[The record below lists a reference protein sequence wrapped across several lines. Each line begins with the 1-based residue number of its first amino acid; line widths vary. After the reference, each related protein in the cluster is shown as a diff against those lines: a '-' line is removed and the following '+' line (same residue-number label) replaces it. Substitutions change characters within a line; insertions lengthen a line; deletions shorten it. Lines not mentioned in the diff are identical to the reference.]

1 MICARSRPQD
11 HPIINELELNYLASK
26 NRLVR
31 ESLSKQHQE
40 SKKSIEIELAD
51 DKSKLAIKNCKSP
64 EEEDSSNERSAD
76 RAINAPWLAILTNRA
91 VWAFI
96 VTKFCVKFAGD
107 TVQTELPTY
116 LKRVLHIAPR
126 YNGYINSANYVI
138 FCISCLLVAAV
149 AKMANKKHPFGLS
162 KTGVRKLFQCTA
174 SFSVAILLFA
184 VAMNVCN
191 NVTTVVLLM
200 IFFFMTTL
208 GTGGEAQ
215 IPLDIS
221 ERYSGTIHAIGSS
234 LAISNAIEPIV
245 VGFWLN
251 KSGGVAN
258 KDSWANVWLAA
269 STIAALGGMV
279 FLIFGDA
286 TIQPFDN
293 IGQSSDSNEPKPE
306 LTIKVEEKEK
316 QNVGVDNK
324 AFESE
329 DIAPESSQAPHR
341 ESVQI

>member
-1 MICARSRPQD
+1 MAFTLIFVVCARSRPQD
-11 HPIINELELNYLASK
+11 HPLVGEQELNYLASK
-26 NRLVR
+26 NTLVR
-31 ESLSKQHQE
+31 EAVDKQRQE
-40 SKKSIEIELAD
+40 SKKSVEIELTDSKAQIAESSKLD
-51 DKSKLAIKNCKSP
+51 LKSKTETDPKTA
-64 EEEDSSNERSAD
+64 R
-76 RAINAPWLAILTNRA
+76 APWLEILTNRA

-116 LKRVLHIAPR
+116 LKRVLHVAPK

-138 FCISCLLVAAV
+138 FCISCLLVAAL
-149 AKMANKKHPFGLS
+149 AKIANKKHPFGLS

-174 SFSVAILLFA
+174 SFSVAVILFA

-191 NVTTVVLLM
+191 NTTTVVLLM

-245 VGFWLN
+245 VGFWL
-251 KSGGVAN
+251 KQSGGVSN
-258 KDSWANVWLAA
+258 KDSWAVVWLTA
-269 STIAALGGMV
+269 STIAGLGGLV
-279 FLIFGDA
+279 FLLFGDA

-293 IGQSSDSNEPKPE
+293 IGKSEADSSRDFTTEREKNGKPE
-306 LTIKVEEKEK
+306 D
-316 QNVGVDNK
+316 GADNK
-324 AFESE
+324 AFES
-329 DIAPESSQAPHR
+329 DASIDQVPHR